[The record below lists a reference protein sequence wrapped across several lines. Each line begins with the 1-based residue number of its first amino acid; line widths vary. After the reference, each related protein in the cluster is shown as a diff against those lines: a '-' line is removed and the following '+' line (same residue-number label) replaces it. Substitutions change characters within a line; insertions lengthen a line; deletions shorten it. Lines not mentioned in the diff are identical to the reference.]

1 MRRDSA
7 RIQNRFRIYHFRM
20 RRERIGFVGQY
31 SSPILSFFLKRK
43 HLPGT
48 GPPISRR
55 LLRFCSGGLRSRSH
69 LSSSVGT
76 LQSNVSPALA
86 RLPSAV
92 GPVLRRSR
100 SRSKRAQV
108 PRKACKPPE
117 PRPLSNPCLGPLGA
131 SHPFGGAIG

>member
-7 RIQNRFRIYHFRM
+7 RIQNRFRIYHFKL

-31 SSPILSFFLKRK
+31 SSPIPQLLSEEKTSAWHR
-43 HLPGT
+43 PT
-48 GPPISRR
+48 ISRR
-55 LLRFCSGGLRSRSH
+55 LLRFCSGGLRSRPH

-100 SRSKRAQV
+100 SRS
-108 PRKACKPPE
+108 
-117 PRPLSNPCLGPLGA
+117 
-131 SHPFGGAIG
+131 